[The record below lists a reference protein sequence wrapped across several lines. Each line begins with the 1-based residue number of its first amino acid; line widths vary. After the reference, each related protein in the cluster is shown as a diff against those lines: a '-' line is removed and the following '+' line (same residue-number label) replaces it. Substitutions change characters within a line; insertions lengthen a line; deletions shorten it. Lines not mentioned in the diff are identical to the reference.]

1 MSLVFEPAAPA
12 APPDARR
19 ADVACFVGFV
29 ARRAGRPLPDALRAQ
44 LDAAGW
50 VSGLWRKPPDQ
61 VEALLNL
68 PVVLDSWH
76 LFDRYFAWDERPLQA
91 DGSGRCASFIGAAV
105 RSFFARGGRRAV
117 IVRVGDPWAYL
128 EDDAAR
134 AAQRNARLQRLLPA
148 LASGSAPFAPHEPG
162 QWQGAQHLAGVR
174 DVSLLLL
181 PDLTDAC
188 GTVPP
193 PPDVPAPLA
202 PVPEGFA
209 PCDDETPPAPDTALQ
224 RVPALRLDDAGF
236 ARWRDAA
243 HAARDFLAQHQRET
257 LLLAAVPL
265 PLPPTRHTASGDSVY
280 AQADPLAYLQ
290 RMNVL
295 QAQPDNDARGRPAD
309 ALLQLAWPWLRTR
322 ASAADLPQG
331 LEPADGVLAGLIAT
345 GAMRRGTFRSVAGD
359 ASLPLLRDVADAEP
373 MPAWNGNDDSPAG
386 QLAQRVCLFAPGP
399 GGWALQSDV
408 TASADEA
415 WRFGGASRLIATI
428 LRTAHAAGD
437 TVVFDVNGPALW
449 TRLRRVIEDVLLGF
463 WREGA
468 FGGDSAS
475 QAFDVR
481 CDRRTMTQADLDAGR
496 LVVEIAVLPAAS
508 IERITVTLDLGSAAS
523 TTGLQEAA

>member
-12 APPDARR
+12 APPDVHR

-29 ARRAGRPLPDALRAQ
+29 GRRAGRPLPDALRAQ

-50 VSGLWRKPPDQ
+50 VHGLWRKPAEQ
-61 VEALLNL
+61 IEALLNV

-76 LFDRYFAWDERPLQA
+76 LFDRYFAWDARPLKA
-91 DGSGRCASFIGAAV
+91 DGSAHCATYLGAAV

-117 IVRVGDPWAYL
+117 VVRVGDPWAYL
-128 EDDAAR
+128 EDDATR
-134 AAQRNARLQRLLPA
+134 AAQRNDRLRLLLPA
-148 LASGSAPFAPHEPG
+148 LASGSVPFAPHDPA
-162 QWQGAQHLAGVR
+162 QWQGAQHLAGLR

-181 PDLTDAC
+181 PDLIDTC

-193 PPDVPAPLA
+193 PLELPTPLA
-202 PVPEGFA
+202 VTPEGFA
-209 PCDDETPPAPDTALQ
+209 PCDDETPPEPDTALQ
-224 RVPALRLDDAGF
+224 HVPAPRLDDAGF

-243 HAARDFLAQHQRET
+243 HAARDFLAWHQRDT

-265 PLPPTRHTASGDSVY
+265 PLPPTRHTTSGDSVY

-290 RMNVL
+290 RVGVL

-309 ALLQLAWPWLRTR
+309 ALMQLAWPWLRTR
-322 ASAADLPQG
+322 ASRDLPQG
-331 LEPADGVLAGLIAT
+331 LEPADGVLAGLVAT

-373 MPAWNGNDDSPAG
+373 MPAWSGDDDSPAG
-386 QLAQRVCLFAPGP
+386 QLARRVCLIAPGP
-399 GGWALQSDV
+399 DGWALQSDV

-415 WRFGGASRLIATI
+415 WRFGGASRLIATV
-428 LRTAHAAGD
+428 LRAARAAGE
-437 TVVFDVNGPALW
+437 TVVFDTNGPALW
-449 TRLRRVIEDVLLGF
+449 ARLRRTIEDLLLGF

-496 LVVEIAVLPAAS
+496 LIVEIAVLPAAS

-523 TTGLQEAA
+523 SNGLQEAA